1 VIWLGTID
9 MIVIKE
15 AKMKRKWCFKTMYK
29 VYIFFL

>member
-1 VIWLGTID
+1 